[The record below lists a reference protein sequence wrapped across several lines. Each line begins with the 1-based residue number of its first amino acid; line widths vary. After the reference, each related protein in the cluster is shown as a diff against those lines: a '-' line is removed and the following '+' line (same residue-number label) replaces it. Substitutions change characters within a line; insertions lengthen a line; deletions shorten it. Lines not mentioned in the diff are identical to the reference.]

1 MGAFMTLKGMLAR
14 FDLEDVK
21 ELDAALKRFADYKGS
36 SGTRDWSANFV
47 AYTPV
52 LAFALLKTESV
63 LQRQTWV
70 LIALTFVLAVLA
82 VVQIIF
88 LAT

>member
-1 MGAFMTLKGMLAR
+1 
-14 FDLEDVK
+14 
-21 ELDAALKRFADYKGS
+21 
-36 SGTRDWSANFV
+36 V